1 MEQVKENKMGTAPL
15 FGLIMS
21 MALPAMFSMLV
32 QSLYNVVD
40 SYFVA
45 KISENALTA
54 VSLANPIQM
63 LMISVAVGTGVGI
76 NSLVSRRLGEGKL
89 EEANHAATHG
99 LLLGFANWILFALL
113 GLFLT
118 KPFFGAITENQEI
131 QQLGMEYIYIVTI
144 CSIGIFVELNIEK
157 MLQATGNMIFPM
169 IFQLIGAITNIV
181 LDPIM
186 ILGLLGFP
194 KMGIAGA
201 GVATVTGQILSMVVA
216 LIVLF
221 AKKHRIKIRLKGF
234 RLRKSTIF
242 DIYAVG
248 FPSMIM
254 QSIGSVLVASMNLI
268 LGSFSDTAIA
278 VYGIYF
284 KLQSFVFMPVFGL
297 THGVMPIMGY
307 NYGARKKDRLISA
320 LKIGC
325 MIALVIMAAGMMIFM
340 VFPENLLNIFDAS
353 EHMKEIG
360 IPALRIIALCF
371 PFAALGILF
380 STLFQAVGMGTS
392 SLIISV
398 LRQLVLILPA
408 AYFLSKIGLFYVWFS
423 FPFAELFSCLA
434 SILVFINLYRK
445 KLVLLENIE

>member
-1 MEQVKENKMGTAPL
+1 
-15 FGLIMS
+15 
-21 MALPAMFSMLV
+21 
-32 QSLYNVVD
+32 
-40 SYFVA
+40 
-45 KISENALTA
+45 
-54 VSLANPIQM
+54 
-63 LMISVAVGTGVGI
+63 
-76 NSLVSRRLGEGKL
+76 
-89 EEANHAATHG
+89 
-99 LLLGFANWILFALL
+99 
-113 GLFLT
+113 
-118 KPFFGAITENQEI
+118 
-131 QQLGMEYIYIVTI
+131 
-144 CSIGIFVELNIEK
+144 
-157 MLQATGNMIFPM
+157 
-169 IFQLIGAITNIV
+169 
-181 LDPIM
+181 
-186 ILGLLGFP
+186 
-194 KMGIAGA
+194 
-201 GVATVTGQILSMVVA
+201 MVVA